1 MSFANNTY
9 VLERLAAGKV
19 PKASAIQMV
28 GFSAGL
34 TTTYETVWDEGT
46 LYAFNTAAM
55 SSPTISSASAN
66 DTSAGTGAR
75 TCRVTGVNTSYVAF
89 TEDLTMNGQTGVAL
103 TTANVLAINSIEV
116 LTAGSTGTNA
126 GIIYVGE
133 GAITTGK
140 PATVHGLVAASF
152 GRSTSAIYT
161 VPASNKLLI
170 KSFRASQTGATTAS
184 TFNAVFETITDGGP
198 KLRKFLTGGV
208 TSGGPI
214 SDSFDV
220 PIMIPEKTKFQVLAL
235 ASAITAGFCYL
246 NCILLNQ
253 DATDTQA
260 TWI

>member
-9 VLERLAAGKV
+9 VLERVAAGKV
-19 PKASAIQMV
+19 PLATAVNII
-28 GFSAGL
+28 GFSSGL
-34 TTTYETVWDEGT
+34 SISYETIWDEGT

-89 TEDLTMNGQTGVAL
+89 SEDLTMNGQTGVSL

-133 GAITTGK
+133 GNITTGK

-161 VPASNKLLI
+161 VPANNKLLI
-170 KSFRASQTGATTAS
+170 KSFRGSQTGATTAS

-198 KLRKFLTGGV
+198 KLRKFMTGGV
-208 TSGGPI
+208 SSGSTI

-220 PIMIPEKTKFQVLAL
+220 PIMVPAKTKFQVLGL
-235 ASAITAGFCYL
+235 CSGVTAGGCFL

-253 DATDTQA
+253 DPTNTQA